1 MECQGSW
8 WYELAV
14 ISPKQEWIIRQ
25 FDDARAQFIRTEIE
39 TGLTF
44 CGVARATS
52 SPETRERN
60 IKNARKALETA
71 REILQKAM
79 LSADDNHLTERL
91 MALSRSVEELDG
103 SLRDKD

>member
-1 MECQGSW
+1 M
-8 WYELAV
+8 
-14 ISPKQEWIIRQ
+14 RQ

-44 CGVARATS
+44 CRVACATS
-52 SPETRERN
+52 SPATRERN

-71 REILQKAM
+71 GEILQKAM
-79 LSADDNHLTERL
+79 LSANDKNLLAEGL

-103 SLRDKD
+103 SRRDKD

>member
-1 MECQGSW
+1 M
-8 WYELAV
+8 
-14 ISPKQEWIIRQ
+14 IFPKQEWVMRQ

-44 CGVARATS
+44 CEVARATS
-52 SPETRERN
+52 SPETRKRN

-71 REILQKAM
+71 WGILQKAM
-79 LSADDNHLTERL
+79 LSGDDKDHLTERL
-91 MALSRSVEELDG
+91 AALSRVVEELDG

>member
-1 MECQGSW
+1 V
-8 WYELAV
+8 V
-14 ISPKQEWIIRQ
+14 ISPKQEWLVRQ

-44 CGVARATS
+44 CNVAGTTS
-52 SPETRERN
+52 SPKTRERN

-71 REILQKAM
+71 GESLQKAT
-79 LSADDNHLTERL
+79 LSADDKNHLTERL
-91 MALSRSVEELDG
+91 MALSRSVEELDA

>member
-1 MECQGSW
+1 M
-8 WYELAV
+8 
-14 ISPKQEWIIRQ
+14 RQ

-71 REILQKAM
+71 GEVLQKAM
-79 LSADDNHLTERL
+79 LSADDKNHLTERL
-91 MALSRSVEELDG
+91 MALSCSVEALDG
-103 SLRDKD
+103 SLRDND